1 MKAHAWIH
9 STIVGWQ
16 STVGEWVSRTHN
28 GLLLID
34 VSAHLP
40 PFLCTLSSLAVQA
53 RLEGVCVLG
62 EDVEVKDELYLNG
75 ARVLPHKSIAASE
88 PEPTIIM

>member
-1 MKAHAWIH
+1 MGERRARREIA
-9 STIVGWQ
+9 Q
-16 STVGEWVSRTHN
+16 SVS
-28 GLLLID
+28 
-34 VSAHLP
+34 HLRPFP
-40 PFLCTLSSLAVQA
+40 PQA

-75 ARVLPHKSIAASE
+75 ARVLPHKSITNSE